1 MSQIVS
7 PHLYS
12 DTDCETG
19 GSYYICA
26 TACTDR
32 VHYPLGLYPGL
43 AGIYGY
49 ESSKSL
55 TRSFIMTS

>member
-1 MSQIVS
+1 MS
-7 PHLYS
+7 HLYS

-32 VHYPLGLYPGL
+32 VHYPLGLYPRL

-55 TRSFIMTS
+55 SRSFNMTS